1 MKAERSLF
9 YFLPNEVWCKYWFI
23 SASNQLISTFWSE
36 NKFYSNFLKYLKRIA
51 SSNMIRLYY
60 TKTMLY
66 DAIYWGDSRSNF
78 LNMMNTDNP
87 HREFVHHILT
97 LLWIDHNVSLSRG
110 YVNVGLFACSVWYEY
125 HSLLFC
131 TMYQIMEHLSPCLF
145 CAETKFRK
153 K

>member
-1 MKAERSLF
+1 MFLSALWLLISFYKSKGNIINCHESWKKFVLF
-9 YFLPNEVWCKYWFI
+9 PTKWSFCKYWFI

-36 NKFYSNFLKYLKRIA
+36 NKFYSNFFKYLKRIA

-110 YVNVGLFACSVWYEY
+110 YVNVGLFACSVWYE
-125 HSLLFC
+125 
-131 TMYQIMEHLSPCLF
+131 
-145 CAETKFRK
+145 
-153 K
+153 